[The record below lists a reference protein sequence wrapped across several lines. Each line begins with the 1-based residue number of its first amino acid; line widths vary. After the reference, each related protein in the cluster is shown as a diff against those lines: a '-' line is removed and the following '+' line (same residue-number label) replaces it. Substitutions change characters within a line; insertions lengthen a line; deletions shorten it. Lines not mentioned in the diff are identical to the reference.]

1 MDGTATLSD
10 LYEFV
15 PNLYSRV
22 NNSVRLDLGFILM
35 NRDPGMMDTLIKFRV
50 NYRRNEEYIV
60 SGDVA
65 NITLDAYI
73 GFSQK
78 ALSSG
83 SPMTS
88 QYVYEINWGVPYGL
102 PFNTVVI
109 KKNI

>member
-1 MDGTATLSD
+1 
-10 LYEFV
+10 
-15 PNLYSRV
+15 
-22 NNSVRLDLGFILM
+22 M
-35 NRDPGMMDTLIKFRV
+35 NRDPSMIGTPIKFRV

-73 GFSQK
+73 GFPQK

-88 QYVYEINWGVPYGL
+88 QYVYEINWGDPYEL
-102 PFNTVVI
+102 SYDTVVI
-109 KKNI
+109 RQ